1 MLLYII
7 GTNAI
12 KQGEESKESV
22 DQIFESEERLAMN
35 EKTIKITCHV
45 NLIAKPGKLTEL
57 LDALEICAAS
67 SRKEP
72 GCEYYEV
79 IQSIAQPDEITLI
92 EKYSNYDAFNAH
104 FDNADI
110 REFIDQKQ
118 KALLTSMSNKV
129 YITRI
134 DSIGTR
140 GLDDASNLSFKDEI
154 IS

>member
-1 MLLYII
+1 MILP
-7 GTNAI
+7 N
-12 KQGEESKESV
+12 
-22 DQIFESEERLAMN
+22 ERLMMS

-45 NLIAKPGKLTEL
+45 SLISKPDKLDEL

-79 IQSIAQPDEITLI
+79 IQSIAQPNEITLV

-104 FDNADI
+104 FNNTDI
-110 REFIDQKQ
+110 REFIDNKQ
-118 KALLTSMSNKV
+118 SALLTSMSNKV

-134 DSIGTR
+134 DNIGNR
-140 GLDDASNLSFKDEI
+140 GKDDASNLSYRDEI

>member
-1 MLLYII
+1 MH
-7 GTNAI
+7 
-12 KQGEESKESV
+12 
-22 DQIFESEERLAMN
+22 

-45 NLIAKPGKLTEL
+45 SLISKPGNIDEL

-67 SRKEP
+67 SRIEP

-104 FDNADI
+104 FNNADI
-110 REFIDQKQ
+110 REFIDKKQ
-118 KALLTSMSNKV
+118 SALLISMSNKV

-134 DSIGTR
+134 DSIGNR
-140 GLDDASNLSFKDEI
+140 GQDDTSNLSFRDEI